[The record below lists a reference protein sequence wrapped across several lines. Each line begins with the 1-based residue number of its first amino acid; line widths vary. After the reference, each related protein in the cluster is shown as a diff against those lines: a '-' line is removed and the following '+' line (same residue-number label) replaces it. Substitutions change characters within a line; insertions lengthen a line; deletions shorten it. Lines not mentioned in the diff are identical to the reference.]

1 MMAEKKRTWGQIR
14 ADKERQRKEAKGGS
28 DGVLDARICFRVNTE
43 MRDLSWRV
51 HTALGLTQGEFYRA
65 MLFKKAEELGLA
77 LEAGR

>member
-1 MMAEKKRTWGQIR
+1 MAEKKRTWGQIR

-51 HTALGLTQGEFYRA
+51 HTTLGLTQGE
-65 MLFKKAEELGLA
+65 LFRSLLEEKAQQLGLTPMELA
-77 LEAGR
+77 R

>member
-1 MMAEKKRTWGQIR
+1 MAEKKRTWGQTR
-14 ADKERQRKEAKGGS
+14 ADKERQRKKAKGGS
-28 DGVLDARICFRVNTE
+28 DGVLDVRICFRVNSE